1 MSSLLNKEDIVL
13 SAIEELYVLHCM
25 DHVYTEPGEVLMV
38 LVKVC
43 PEALDYSPN
52 DLLFAISTVFE
63 G

>member
-1 MSSLLNKEDIVL
+1 MSSLLNKEDRVL
-13 SAIEELYVLHCM
+13 DAIEELYVIHCM
-25 DHVYTEPGEVLMV
+25 DHVYTEPEEVMMV
-38 LVKVC
+38 LIEIC